1 LVVDE
6 DAVVERGWSLSSE
19 RHFSRMVEIQVV
31 AVECVVFV
39 VGDVERRRWEW
50 EERQRECDVEY
61 VGTVLGFGME

>member
-6 DAVVERGWSLSSE
+6 DAVVERDWSLSSE

-39 VGDVERRRWEW
+39 VGDAERRRWEW

-61 VGTVLGFGME
+61 AGTVLGLGIG